1 MTQNTRGYFLF
12 LCLALCFVLIII
24 LVVLSSL
31 APILQ
36 LRFVPYQ
43 FFLIGICVG
52 ALLVATLG
60 LAADREEWTHYH
72 LYFFT
77 VLISVF
83 LLIVVNSVVFGAL
96 GGEQFVR
103 RLVEIFWIV
112 FSSPS

>member
-1 MTQNTRGYFLF
+1 MTENTRGYFLV
-12 LCLALCFVLIII
+12 LCITLCFVLAII
-24 LVVLSSL
+24 VVALSSL

-52 ALLVATLG
+52 ALLVATIG
-60 LAADREEWTHYH
+60 LAADREEWTHYR

-77 VLISVF
+77 VLVSVF
-83 LLIVVNSVVFGAL
+83 LLVIVNSVIFGVL
-96 GGEQFVR
+96 GGQQFVR

-112 FSSPS
+112 FSPS